1 MKTKFEFFFLRLKDD
16 VKKRVVD
23 IMIKSSFRYESEWM
37 KKRLPTGNHQVFSIV
52 QQSDP
57 YKALRNFVKE
67 NDISQE

>member
-1 MKTKFEFFFLRLKDD
+1 M
-16 VKKRVVD
+16 KKRVVD

-37 KKRLPTGNHQVFSIV
+37 QKRLPTGNHQVFSIV